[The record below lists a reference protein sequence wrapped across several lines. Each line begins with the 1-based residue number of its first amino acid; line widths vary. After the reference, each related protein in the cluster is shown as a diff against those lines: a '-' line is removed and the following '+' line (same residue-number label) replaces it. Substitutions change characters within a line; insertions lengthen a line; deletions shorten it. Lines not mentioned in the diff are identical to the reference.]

1 MQTFQIPDL
10 VQPSAE
16 ILALGHTVSPSL
28 SDVLTV
34 LKRSKQ
40 AA

>member
-16 ILALGHTVSPSL
+16 ILKLGHTVSSSL
-28 SDVLTV
+28 SVVLAD
-34 LKRSKQ
+34 LKQKNK
-40 AA
+40 